1 MRIDVFFGANQFTTS
16 DVTGR
21 VVAVI
26 DVLRAS
32 TTIAVALANGAKA
45 VVPFDN
51 SEDAVLRAKQ
61 FERRD
66 VKLAGER
73 KMHAIPGFDLGNSP
87 REFTREV
94 VEGKTVL
101 FTTTNGTG
109 TLTAVQGARDVVVAG
124 YVNFSAV
131 LAMMRAA
138 ARSGTD
144 VSIICAGRDR
154 QEERD
159 ADQENEPRAIRAL
172 LHSPEDPQRMNARHE
187 RNEWRTGPTE
197 QREERSAEQLP
208 EDTEARAHVAAVPQL
223 GEPLGGE
230 HAGQEYRQEEERDAD
245 QLALHSAR
253 QVTAPG
259 QGPAW

>member
-1 MRIDVFFGANQFTTS
+1 VRIDVFFGANQFSTS
-16 DVTGR
+16 DVAGR

-32 TTIAVALANGAKA
+32 TTVAVALANGARA
-45 VVPFDN
+45 VVPFDS
-51 SEDAVLRAKQ
+51 SEDAVTRAKQ
-61 FERRD
+61 FERRE

-87 REFTREV
+87 REFTREA

-109 TLTAVQGARDVVVAG
+109 TLTAVQGARDVIVAS

-131 LAMMRAA
+131 LAMLRAA

-154 QEERD
+154 QFSLED
-159 ADQENEPRAIRAL
+159 AACAGRYARYIARRLPEASMNDAALASTMIDRRYGENLGRLFTESNHGRAL
-172 LHSPEDPQRMNARHE
+172 AEAGYDEDLVICATVDAYPVIPVYSDRQITKLGPDRE
-187 RNEWRTGPTE
+187 R
-197 QREERSAEQLP
+197 
-208 EDTEARAHVAAVPQL
+208 
-223 GEPLGGE
+223 
-230 HAGQEYRQEEERDAD
+230 
-245 QLALHSAR
+245 
-253 QVTAPG
+253 
-259 QGPAW
+259 